1 MKKLEKLYKILFVGL
16 PVALYFSYFPVISL
30 GSDVTMNFELSVA
43 LIWLVVTVACGV
55 VVLVGRGELWAA
67 VCKWARRKWLWLLFP
82 VWATLSV
89 VWSLNM
95 VRGVLTVGVMWLS
108 VLAVVETIELR
119 EIVTSEWVRRWF
131 PRVFIGA
138 TLVVCAWCV
147 AQCVMDVMGVSREY
161 TLLCPGCVSQMFG
174 FPHPNG
180 FAIEPQFMG
189 NLLIVPAIVMM
200 WNYVYAGSHFLCS
213 KLSLFCTFVIL
224 ATLFLTFSRGAIY
237 AFVAGVVVMSVVGVL
252 KKVGWK
258 RLVLIWGM
266 VFAAFVATLNA
277 QGLMA
282 ELGPTDDTYF
292 TGITKALNHLSL
304 GTIDVHAAP
313 AAFDGYVEEST
324 DVRVGLTRA
333 ALAVWMRDFK
343 TFSVGVGIGGA
354 GEALYQ
360 YGFNDSPKEIVQNE
374 YASVLVETGAV
385 GAILALVMVVFGVR
399 FLVQRRMWMIIC
411 LVVAYGVSLFFFSGV
426 ANALQVYLMPA
437 VLAMIGLSLRKF
449 SKDRIQKIFYLS
461 W

>member
-1 MKKLEKLYKILFVGL
+1 
-16 PVALYFSYFPVISL
+16 
-30 GSDVTMNFELSVA
+30 
-43 LIWLVVTVACGV
+43 
-55 VVLVGRGELWAA
+55 
-67 VCKWARRKWLWLLFP
+67 
-82 VWATLSV
+82 
-89 VWSLNM
+89 
-95 VRGVLTVGVMWLS
+95 MWLI
-108 VLAVVETIELR
+108 VLAVVEIIELR
-119 EIVTSEWVRRWF
+119 EIVASEWVRRWF
-131 PRVFIGA
+131 PRVFVGA

-147 AQCVMDVMGVSREY
+147 AQCVMDVMGVPREY

-189 NLLIVPAIVMM
+189 NLLIAPAITLL
-200 WNYVYAGSHFLCS
+200 YLTGPAGCCPPPKMTHAFLGVPLHTRHPLGI
-213 KLSLFCTFVIL
+213 KIIIFCVIS
-224 ATLFLTFSRGAIY
+224 ALFLTFSRGAIY

-266 VFAAFVATLNA
+266 VFAAFVVTLNA

-374 YASVLVETGAV
+374 YASVLVETGVV
-385 GAILALVMVVFGVR
+385 GAILALVMVVLGVR
-399 FLVQRRMWMIIC
+399 FLVQKRMWVIIC

-437 VLAMIGLSLRKF
+437 VLAIIGLSLRKS
-449 SKDRIQKIFYLS
+449 SKDKIQNIFYLS

>member
-1 MKKLEKLYKILFVGL
+1 M
-16 PVALYFSYFPVISL
+16 
-30 GSDVTMNFELSVA
+30 M
-43 LIWLVVTVACGV
+43 
-55 VVLVGRGELWAA
+55 
-67 VCKWARRKWLWLLFP
+67 
-82 VWATLSV
+82 
-89 VWSLNM
+89 
-95 VRGVLTVGVMWLS
+95 
-108 VLAVVETIELR
+108 ELR
-119 EIVTSEWVRRWF
+119 HVLIDDWTRRWF
-131 PRVFIGA
+131 PRVFVGA

-189 NLLIVPAIVMM
+189 NLLIAPAITLGYMCLKK
-200 WNYVYAGSHFLCS
+200 NHSGSHFLCS
-213 KLSLFCTFVIL
+213 GILLFCFS

-237 AFVAGVVVMSVVGVL
+237 AFVTGVVVMSVVGVL

-385 GAILALVMVVFGVR
+385 GAILALVMVAFGVR